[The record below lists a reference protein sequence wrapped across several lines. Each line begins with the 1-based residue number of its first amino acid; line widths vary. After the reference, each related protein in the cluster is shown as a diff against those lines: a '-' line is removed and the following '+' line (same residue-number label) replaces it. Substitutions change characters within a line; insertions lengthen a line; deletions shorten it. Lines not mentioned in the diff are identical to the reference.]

1 MRPIRELF
9 PAKTDNFW
17 ETMNSHSAR
26 VGFRVPEYQRTY
38 NWSQEKIK
46 RLLEDC
52 LNGFYY
58 LSESKNKD
66 EYKYTFL
73 ATMILVSE
81 QSENSFDGTSLSIVD
96 GQQRL
101 TTLILICCS
110 LIQELLLHC
119 EDRSHLKPEVSMW
132 IEKEVNHVCE
142 TLFSCVIGQL
152 PGRVT
157 TSLFPRIVRGE
168 DNRAPTPKEAEY
180 FSITANFLMNF
191 ANFYKGGMASFDP
204 KPKKESDTEERLY
217 FQNYKYIKEQVS
229 RIYEDKKTPSET
241 TKEELEYEQVQHE
254 SFERAGLRNLFEKLT
269 VLGEEEDQ
277 NRAISHISQ
286 NSASSGLIRLL
297 LFSHYLMRCV
307 ILTRVETKDE
317 DSAFDIFDAL
327 NTTGEP
333 LTALETFKPRVIS
346 FEDKI
351 ARYHNSESEQYF
363 DRIEKYLNAV
373 YKETEKRQNATKDL
387 LITFALYLDGYK
399 LSRDLASQRA
409 YLRNAFD
416 KSKQKQTKRKIV
428 ESLAEIAEFRYRHWN
443 IESIPNLSTGDIKR
457 DDILKLCFRFI
468 LDMKTS
474 MALPILARYWVE
486 YRENDTD
493 SFVDSVKAVT
503 AFLVLRRSVTG
514 GTGGIDGDFRKIINA
529 DSQDKKKPFCVGLNH
544 TNSLPSVEELKANL
558 REHLEIR
565 LEVKDKKTWINQA
578 REVDLAKRSRPL
590 CRFLLFAASHN
601 ARPNKA
607 GLISR
612 EGIIPADE
620 INLLSFEKWCG
631 QQYGTVEHVAPQS
644 ISGSGDGWDPKIY
657 QNPYTRD
664 TIGNLVLLPQRE
676 NSMIGNNSWANKKLF
691 YAALAAETQD
701 ERKNLLS
708 KVKARKHGGSFK
720 AISEKLRNESLY
732 MLSPLNKV
740 RKWDKQF
747 IKRRADNILG
757 LVWDEIAPWLSYK

>member
-38 NWSQEKIK
+38 NWSQEQIK

-52 LNGFYY
+52 LNGFCD
-58 LSESKNKD
+58 LSESKNKE

-73 ATMILVSE
+73 ATIILVSE

-101 TTLILICCS
+101 TTLILICCT

-119 EDRSHLKPEVSMW
+119 EDKNHLKPEVSMW

-152 PGRVT
+152 PGRVA
-157 TSLFPRIVRGE
+157 TSLFPRIVRKE
-168 DNRAPTPKEAEY
+168 DNRAPTAKEAEY
-180 FSITANFLMNF
+180 FSITAKFLMNF
-191 ANFYKGGMASFDP
+191 AEFYKEGRPSFDP
-204 KPKKESDTEERLY
+204 KPTKENDTEEKHY
-217 FQNYKYIKEQVS
+217 FQNYKYIKEQVR
-229 RIYEDKKTPSET
+229 RIYGDNETPSET
-241 TKEELEYEQVQHE
+241 TKEELEYEQVQQE
-254 SFERAGLRNLFEKLT
+254 SFERAGLRNLFEKLA
-269 VLGEEEDQ
+269 VLGGEEDQ
-277 NRAISHISQ
+277 NRAISYISQ
-286 NSASSGLIRLL
+286 NSVSSGLIRLL
-297 LFSHYLMRCV
+297 LFSHYLMKCV

-333 LTALETFKPRVIS
+333 LTALETFKPRIIS
-346 FEDKI
+346 FEDKN
-351 ARYHNSESEQYF
+351 AGYHGSESEQSF

-373 YKETEKRQNATKDL
+373 FKETEKRQNATKDL
-387 LITFALYLDGYK
+387 LVTFALYLEGYK

-409 YLRNAFD
+409 YLRNIFD
-416 KSKQKQTKRKIV
+416 KSKQKKIKRKSV
-428 ESLAEIAEFRYRHWN
+428 ESLAEIAEFRYKHWN
-443 IESIPNLSTGDIKR
+443 VESISDLSTGNTKR
-457 DDILKLCFRFI
+457 DNILKLCFRFI

-486 YRENDTD
+486 YRKNN
-493 SFVDSVKAVT
+493 SNAFVDSVKAVT
-503 AFLVLRRSVTG
+503 AFLILRRSVTG
-514 GTGGIDGDFRKIINA
+514 GTGGIDTDFRKIINA
-529 DSQDKKKPFCVGLNH
+529 DSQGKKKPLCVGLNH
-544 TNSLPSVEELKANL
+544 SNSLPSLEELKANL
-558 REHLEIR
+558 REHLEIS
-565 LEVKDKKTWINQA
+565 LAVKDKKTWINQV

-590 CRFLLFAASHN
+590 SRFLLFAASHN

-607 GLISR
+607 GFLRR

-620 INLLSFEKWCG
+620 INFLSFEKWCG

-644 ISGSGDGWDPKIY
+644 ISDGDDGWDSAIY
-657 QNPYTRD
+657 QNQYTRD

-691 YAALAAETQD
+691 YASLAAETQA
-701 ERKNLLS
+701 ERKDLLS
-708 KVKARKHGGSFK
+708 KVKAKKQGGSFK

-747 IKRRADNILG
+747 IRRRADNILG